1 MNIRLK
7 NRLLR
12 FSFKKPS
19 KNPFVMKFLARR
31 RRRRIRRSAQ
41 AADEFPGEIRT
52 SPDSMSNE
60 INETNSTSGPPNSSV
75 MTLTSF
81 DTSTAECMD
90 TITPDDLLSNETQPF
105 NEEVTVMC
113 SFCQS
118 RNVDNGFSNRSEF
131 LKHLSLVHY
140 RNKILIAYPFT
151 EGSN

>member
-1 MNIRLK
+1 
-7 NRLLR
+7 
-12 FSFKKPS
+12 
-19 KNPFVMKFLARR
+19 
-31 RRRRIRRSAQ
+31 
-41 AADEFPGEIRT
+41 
-52 SPDSMSNE
+52 MSNE

-118 RNVDNGFSNRSEF
+118 RNVEHGFSNRTEF